1 MGRGRGGGGAATRC
15 RPNLWARRIV
25 GGGGGMLHRR
35 SGLVDSSP
43 AGLRLGRRAV
53 RLGVGRAVG
62 RGCVGGVFLR
72 GGLGGGQGQLS
83 LLFLLLDVPGQFHVW
98 IFHLAVG
105 GGNLLFGDRLLLLEV
120 LLAFFESVPL
130 IGFIVL
136 LLKQGS
142 MEKSNHL

>member
-1 MGRGRGGGGAATRC
+1 
-15 RPNLWARRIV
+15 
-25 GGGGGMLHRR
+25 
-35 SGLVDSSP
+35 
-43 AGLRLGRRAV
+43 
-53 RLGVGRAVG
+53 
-62 RGCVGGVFLR
+62 
-72 GGLGGGQGQLS
+72 
-83 LLFLLLDVPGQFHVW
+83 
-98 IFHLAVG
+98 LAVG